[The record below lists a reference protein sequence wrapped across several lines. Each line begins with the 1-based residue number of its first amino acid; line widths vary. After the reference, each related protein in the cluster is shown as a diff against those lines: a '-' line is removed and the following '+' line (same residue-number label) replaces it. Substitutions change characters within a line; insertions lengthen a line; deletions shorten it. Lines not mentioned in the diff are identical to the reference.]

1 MNCSS
6 MPVSPITGLM
16 ALTRMFFGASSA
28 AIDLVSVIT
37 APFDPLYQ
45 VRPGRGRTPAV
56 EAMLMMMPPP
66 RFSIFGTAAMV
77 DR

>member
-1 MNCSS
+1 MNRSS

-16 ALTRMFFGASSA
+16 ALTRMFFGASST